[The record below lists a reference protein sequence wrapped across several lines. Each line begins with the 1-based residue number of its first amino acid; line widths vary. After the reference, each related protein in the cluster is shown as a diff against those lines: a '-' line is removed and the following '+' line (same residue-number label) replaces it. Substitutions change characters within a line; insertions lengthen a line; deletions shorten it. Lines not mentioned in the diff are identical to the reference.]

1 MFAAILSGGP
11 VQSPKI
17 LLIAPRTAWP
27 PYSGDRLRAQMWVEA
42 LREAATVVL
51 VTPEGG
57 PAPSGIEVIAARR
70 SRGAAVRAV
79 PATLL
84 RGRPLHTLLTAP
96 WNWRGALAEASARHG
111 QFEVAIVLLTRTDPA
126 VFDQLPARRRILDA
140 IDSAARGMRE
150 RAVAATSAMARLFW
164 RREAG
169 RTAALERSAASRYDA
184 IVTVSAQ
191 ESAAFGE
198 RGITIPMG
206 VDLAPLTAAERRYD
220 FGFWGRFPYFANEE
234 AVRAVLEVI
243 WPEIRRLR
251 PTSTLFLGGAD
262 APRWLRAY
270 DGRDGISLVSPV
282 GDRQRA
288 LRQVRVAL
296 FPILRG
302 TGQSL
307 KTLESAEAAC
317 AIIGTGMAFRG
328 VEELAAAAAIEDDV
342 QRFAGRAVS
351 LIEGAAAEMGTKLRA
366 LVVSHHDRRQSLQR
380 MRELALEARP

>member
-1 MFAAILSGGP
+1 MFPAILSPGP
-11 VQSPKI
+11 VQLPKI
-17 LLIAPRTAWP
+17 LLIAPRAAWP

-42 LREAATVVL
+42 LRDEATLVL
-51 VTPEGG
+51 VTPAGG
-57 PAPSGIEVIAARR
+57 EAPSGIGVIEAKR
-70 SRGAAVRAV
+70 SRGAAMRAV
-79 PATLL
+79 PGALL

-96 WNWRGALAEASARHG
+96 WDWRGALADARARHG
-111 QFEVAIVLLTRTDPA
+111 EFDVAIVLLTRTDPA
-126 VFDQLPARRRILDA
+126 VFDHLPARRRILDA

-150 RAVAATSAMARLFW
+150 RGVAATSAVARLFW
-164 RREAG
+164 RREAAQ
-169 RTAALERSAASRYDA
+169 TAALERSAASRYEA
-184 IVTVSAQ
+184 VVTVSPL

-206 VDLAPLTAAERRYD
+206 VDVFPLAATGRRYD

-243 WPEIRRLR
+243 WPQIRRLR
-251 PTSTLFLGGAD
+251 PASTLFLGGAD

-282 GDRQRA
+282 ADRQSA
-288 LRQVRVAL
+288 LRQVQVAL

-328 VEELAAAAAIEDDV
+328 VEELAAAAVIEDEV

-351 LIEGAAAEMGTKLRA
+351 LIEGGAVEMGRELRA
-366 LVVSHHDRRQSLQR
+366 LVVSHHDRRRSLER
-380 MRELALEARP
+380 MRDVALEDRP